1 MPSRP
6 ALDVVAPLLNLDGR
20 LAIDQCRAAERDGG
34 VPGAGALDAV
44 PLPRLLPQDEDR
56 DAGEDAAG
64 GELYFNDVCTAGS
77 VGSTGALREARTML
91 PESSSRP

>member
-1 MPSRP
+1 M
-6 ALDVVAPLLNLDGR
+6 VAPFLNLDGR

-77 VGSTGALREARTML
+77 VGSLL
-91 PESSSRP
+91 